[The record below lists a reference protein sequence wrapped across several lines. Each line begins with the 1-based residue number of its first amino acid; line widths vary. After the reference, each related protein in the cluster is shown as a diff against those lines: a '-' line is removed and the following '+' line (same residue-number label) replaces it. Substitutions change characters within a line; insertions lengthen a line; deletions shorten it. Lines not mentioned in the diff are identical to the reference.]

1 MQITPGLSP
10 GQNEVRVSG
19 DHISGCDI
27 AVVRHAS
34 TDLSR
39 SLGCGALHAPAAVL
53 KHRKPV
59 VIVTGASSGVGL
71 HATKA
76 LTGRGWHVVM
86 ACRGLAKAGRAATL
100 LRLTEALNYRRRTL
114 DLFRRGT
121 AGRRRTPGP

>member
-53 KHRKPV
+53 KHNF
-59 VIVTGASSGVGL
+59 IA
-71 HATKA
+71 
-76 LTGRGWHVVM
+76 
-86 ACRGLAKAGRAATL
+86 
-100 LRLTEALNYRRRTL
+100 RRTE
-114 DLFRRGT
+114 DVRRML
-121 AGRRRTPGP
+121 R